1 MKILQIANK
10 AIYPP
15 DGGNM
20 AILNLSKAYILNGH
34 QVHLLTIE
42 TAKHINKIEIV
53 PDQYRSKLNI
63 TGVPEKIHIS
73 AIKLL
78 INFLFSSKAYI
89 ATRFY
94 SQKFL
99 KEILKLIKENQFDF
113 IQLEGLYSLQYITD
127 IRKHY
132 QGKIIYRS
140 HNIEYQIWSRN
151 AIESNNLL
159 KKLYFKNLS
168 RRLKKLETIYLN
180 SYDFILPITQTDANC
195 YTHLGNKKPILVTP
209 FGIEINQQHSNNLT
223 LKTDQSINFIGA
235 LDWIPNQN
243 GIIWFIKNC
252 FPAIIKRYPDV
263 KLKIAGR
270 NAPAWFIKKLNHPN
284 IDYLGQIENINDF
297 YQIPGPFIVPLFSG
311 SGMRVKIIEAMAYKK
326 AIITTSLG
334 AEGIDVT
341 NNENIV
347 IANSNLEFTH
357 EVINL
362 LSNQE
367 LQNNIGH
374 NAFGFVKENYDFSN
388 IAKQVLTFIQ

>member
-1 MKILQIANK
+1 
-10 AIYPP
+10 
-15 DGGNM
+15 
-20 AILNLSKAYILNGH
+20 
-34 QVHLLTIE
+34 VHLLTIE
-42 TAKHINKIEIV
+42 TAKHTNKIEII

-73 AIKLL
+73 TIKLL

-94 SQKFL
+94 SQRFL
-99 KEILKLIKENQFDF
+99 KEILKLINENHFDF
-113 IQLEGLYSLQYITD
+113 IQLEGLYSLQYIND
-127 IRKHY
+127 IRKKY
-132 QGKIIYRS
+132 RGKLIYRS

-151 AIESNNLL
+151 AVETKNLL

-168 RRLKKLETIYLN
+168 RRLKKLEKKFLN
-180 SYDFILPITQTDANC
+180 SYDFILPISQTDASC
-195 YTHLGNKKPILVTP
+195 YMQLGNQKPLLVAP
-209 FGIEINQQHSNNLT
+209 FGIEINQQNNNVT

-252 FPAIIKRYPDV
+252 FPAILKRYPDI
-263 KLKIAGR
+263 KLKLAGR
-270 NAPAWFIKKLNHPN
+270 NAPAWFTKKLNHPN

-297 YQIPGPFIVPLFSG
+297 YQLPGPFIVPLFSG
-311 SGMRVKIIEAMAYKK
+311 SGMRVKIIEAMTYKK
-326 AIITTSLG
+326 AIITTRLG
-334 AEGIDVT
+334 AEGIDAT

-347 IANSNLEFTH
+347 IANSNLEF
-357 EVINL
+357 IDDIIKL

-367 LQNNIGH
+367 LQNNIGQ
-374 NAFGFVKENYDFSN
+374 NAFGFVKENYDFSS

>member
-1 MKILQIANK
+1 M
-10 AIYPP
+10 
-15 DGGNM
+15 
-20 AILNLSKAYILNGH
+20 
-34 QVHLLTIE
+34 V
-42 TAKHINKIEIV
+42 
-53 PDQYRSKLNI
+53 
-63 TGVPEKIHIS
+63 
-73 AIKLL
+73 
-78 INFLFSSKAYI
+78 
-89 ATRFY
+89 
-94 SQKFL
+94 
-99 KEILKLIKENQFDF
+99 
-113 IQLEGLYSLQYITD
+113 
-127 IRKHY
+127 Y
-132 QGKIIYRS
+132 Q
-140 HNIEYQIWSRN
+140 
-151 AIESNNLL
+151 
-159 KKLYFKNLS
+159 
-168 RRLKKLETIYLN
+168 
-180 SYDFILPITQTDANC
+180 
-195 YTHLGNKKPILVTP
+195 
-209 FGIEINQQHSNNLT
+209 
-223 LKTDQSINFIGA
+223 
-235 LDWIPNQN
+235 
-243 GIIWFIKNC
+243 NC

-270 NAPAWFIKKLNHPN
+270 NAPAWFIKKLNYPN